1 MEVTMADN
9 SIPVRGGAPREAAH
23 PSITPQLIGNLID
36 QFYERVQHDARLA
49 PIFKQHVPGDWGPHL
64 DIMKGFW
71 RSVLLKTGEY
81 NGRPV
86 PVHVKL
92 GKLDA
97 DDFRAWL
104 TLFSATVDDVFAP
117 DARPII
123 VEAAERIATSLWLA
137 TNGDLL
143 ATSPEWS
150 SNSYSL
156 ER

>member
-1 MEVTMADN
+1 MADN
-9 SIPVRGGAPREAAH
+9 SIPVRGSTPREPAH
-23 PSITPQLIGNLID
+23 PSITAELISELVER
-36 QFYERVQHDARLA
+36 FYERIQVDARLA
-49 PIFKQHVPGDWGPHL
+49 PIFKKHVPGEWGPHL
-64 DIMKGFW
+64 EIMKGFW

-92 GKLDA
+92 GRLDTE
-97 DDFRAWL
+97 DYRAWL
-104 TLFSATVDDVFAP
+104 SLFGATVEKIFEP

-143 ATSPEWS
+143 AKPPDWS
-150 SNSYSL
+150 ASD
-156 ER
+156 